1 MRIANYNIN
10 KNIKMEKDHPQICE
24 DKQLNGDCSK
34 GADCEICNST
44 NEKIL
49 NPGAKEYIPK
59 KKTKQQVPE
68 KLNFNLE
75 AKEFVQKQTRKKM
88 KMMMKKTKSN
98 LI

>member
-1 MRIANYNIN
+1 M
-10 KNIKMEKDHPQICE
+10 KT
-24 DKQLNGDCSK
+24 
-34 GADCEICNST
+34 NSST
-44 NEKIL
+44 ESAQKAQTAKFAILQTKKKFL